1 MSEWGAR
8 REREGEVNKKF
19 DKRASTPMDQARAGY
34 SLMSLALRSGSKTI
48 ASLGTT
54 KKDLVWGKVMMVVCI
69 WQATQQPSKS
79 DGWARITH
87 QNDTLMHVHLLSD
100 FI

>member
-1 MSEWGAR
+1 
-8 REREGEVNKKF
+8 
-19 DKRASTPMDQARAGY
+19 MDQARAGY

-87 QNDTLMHVHLLSD
+87 QNGMHVHLLSD